1 VHLVRQEMAE
11 LSALLLTFLK
21 AIGTYRW
28 YAVAIAWGV
37 GLIGWTVVHRMPDE
51 YQSTARVYVDTQSIL
66 KPLMAGMTTMPN
78 VEEQVMFMRRTLIS
92 RPNVERVIRMVDLDI
107 KTNNANG
114 HERLIDELTSQIS
127 ISGTGNDDIY
137 TISYTN
143 PDPRLGKDVVQ
154 SLLTIFV
161 EGSVGG
167 KKQDSDKAI
176 SFIADQIK
184 SYEDKLAA
192 GENALKDFKI
202 RHMGMMSREGGDYA
216 SKLAETVELLSQARL
231 EAAESEQS
239 RNAIKRQL
247 AGEELAPVLGATPAE
262 DANPELDG
270 RIAAL
275 EKSLDQ
281 LRMQYT
287 DEHPDIAGTKRLID
301 QLKSRKRDEASKKV
315 RTPGANF
322 GPMVQQMNVALSVE
336 EARLAALQTRVREY
350 SSRVASLRAMS
361 SAAPEVEAELSQLN
375 RDYQVNKENYAKL
388 VERREA
394 ARLSGDL
401 SSASDMMTI
410 RVIDP
415 PSAPLVPVGPNRAR
429 LYSLVFAGALLAGL
443 GAALLLSQIRPTFI
457 SQRSLREITGLPI
470 LGGISMNWTDAQR
483 LKRRRRLYAFALAVS
498 LFFGGYGGVMA
509 SMLWLHH

>member
-1 VHLVRQEMAE
+1 MAE

-107 KTNNANG
+107 KANNANG

-216 SKLAETVELLSQARL
+216 SKLAETIELLSQARL

-301 QLKSRKRDEASKKV
+301 QLKTRKRDEASKKV

-457 SQRSLREITGLPI
+457 SQRSLREMTGLPI
-470 LGGISMNWTDAQR
+470 LGGISMNWTEAQR
-483 LKRRRRLYAFALAVS
+483 LKRRRRLYAFGLAVS

-509 SMLWLHH
+509 SMLWFHH